1 MLTKKVIKVAG
12 VVAGVAVLGQL
23 PAHAAI
29 DLVTGA
35 GSVTYA
41 REALTTP
48 PVDATDTGDDTDYYE
63 VTAPAVGET
72 DDDLLSFKSP
82 VGRAVPLGGTIQ
94 VEYRLSGMVFNGA
107 TLDGTALEI
116 ADETPAVITAT
127 EGAEGDNKVVFT
139 ITADTGPTGAIRA
152 DAVMTL
158 NVRSLAVSADRPG
171 RVSVGTK
178 AGTGDGSFEGFLAA
192 RPAVRVASAL
202 KEGATPISPV
212 VKMADNFRTFPGGSL
227 VASVGKISIGLE
239 TGDFRVASNSSE
251 ATLAKLIDAETATGV
266 TFLSASSTAL
276 GFAKDA
282 FLSTKANCGGPR
294 TNITSG
300 SPLAFSP
307 TPVAPADA
315 HDKHLCIE
323 VSGTTAIP
331 ATVPYQAVV
340 SYGPASA
347 TAAFPAGNVN
357 LVLGKIVREGVTV
370 NIPFVDTHAN
380 VNFRIVLTNRGS
392 EQVPYKFDFTPPD
405 GTFAVGTDVAEGMLE
420 PNSFTLIRAPVLV
433 QVTGRRA
440 YTAASVT
447 VGAPPETV
455 DIVTVQVNKSDGS
468 TDTVRYWPEPEE

>member
-1 MLTKKVIKVAG
+1 MSARRVIKVAG
-12 VVAGVAVLGQL
+12 AVVAAAALGQL

-29 DLVTGA
+29 DLVSGA

-41 REALTTP
+41 RETLTTP

-139 ITADTGPTGAIRA
+139 ITADTAPTGAIRA

-158 NVRSLAVSADRPG
+158 DIRSLAVSADRPG

-178 AGTGDGSFEGFLAA
+178 AGTGGGSFEGFLAA

-239 TGDFRVASNSSE
+239 TGDLLVASDSSE
-251 ATLAKLIDAETATGV
+251 ATLADLIDAAVATGV
-266 TFLSASSTAL
+266 TFKSSAATGTAL
-276 GFAKDA
+276 GFAKAA
-282 FLSTKANCGGPR
+282 FLSTKANCSGPR
-294 TNITSG
+294 TDVASG
-300 SPLAFSP
+300 SPLAWITTATAALSP
-307 TPVAPADA
+307 ATVN
-315 HDKHLCIE
+315 DKHLCIE

-340 SYGPASA
+340 SYGPADA
-347 TAAFPAGNVN
+347 AAAFPAGNVN
-357 LVLGKIVREGVTV
+357 LVLGKIVRDGVTV

-440 YTAASVT
+440 YTAASLT
-447 VGAPPETV
+447 VGAPREMV
-455 DIVTVQVNKSDGS
+455 DIVTVQVNKLDGS
-468 TDTVRYWPEPEE
+468 TDTVRY